1 LTHFED
7 PVWQKHYFVDAEKP
21 SFFKKLGFSALVL
34 ISNGIEIVIT
44 SLLAVVAPQ
53 NWWSAMPQGSLL
65 VRVCDEGSFWFK
77 LDKKP

>member
-1 LTHFED
+1 M
-7 PVWQKHYFVDAEKP
+7 QKTQFLEETG
-21 SFFKKLGFSALVL
+21 FFCTSAG
-34 ISNGIEIVIT
+34 NGIEIVIT

-77 LDKKP
+77 LDKSRNNTGDCSGT